1 VKRFVL
7 SPSAAHPITI
17 VRTRGE
23 VVVSVSDREVARTT
37 RALTLLEATYHPV
50 QYIPIEDVDAT
61 VLRQSATASY
71 CPYKGDAAYYSVDLG
86 DGVVFEDLI
95 WTYREPYPA
104 VAAIAGRL
112 AFYANR
118 AHVTLLSK

>member
-1 VKRFVL
+1 MKRLVL
-7 SPSAAHPITI
+7 NPTAVHPITI

-23 VVVSVSDREVARTT
+23 VVVYVGDREVARTA
-37 RALTLLEATYHPV
+37 RALTLLEAKYLPV

-61 VLRQSATASY
+61 VLRPSATTSY

-104 VAAIAGRL
+104 VATIAGRF

-118 AHVTLLSK
+118 AHITRT

>member
-1 VKRFVL
+1 M
-7 SPSAAHPITI
+7 S
-17 VRTRGE
+17 
-23 VVVSVSDREVARTT
+23 
-37 RALTLLEATYHPV
+37 Y
-50 QYIPIEDVDAT
+50 AT
-61 VLRQSATASY
+61 VLRPSATTSY

-118 AHVTLLSK
+118 AHVIPPDGEPETFGRRARWVNDAGAIRDRAG

>member
-1 VKRFVL
+1 MTRL
-7 SPSAAHPITI
+7 ILNPSAKHPITI

-23 VVVSVSDREVARTT
+23 VVVYAGDREVARTVY
-37 RALTLLEATYHPV
+37 ALTLLEARYRPV
-50 QYIPIEDVDAT
+50 QYIPVEDVDAT
-61 VLRQSATASY
+61 LLRPSETTSY

-86 DGVVFEDLI
+86 DGTVFEDLI
-95 WTYREPYPA
+95 WTYREPYPP

-118 AHVTLLSK
+118 AHVTHVPK

>member
-1 VKRFVL
+1 MKRLVL
-7 SPSAAHPITI
+7 NPTAVHPITI

-23 VVVSVSDREVARTT
+23 VVVYVGDREVARTA
-37 RALTLLEATYHPV
+37 RALTLLEAKYLPV

-61 VLRQSATASY
+61 VLRLSATTSY

-104 VAAIAGRL
+104 AAAIAGRL

-118 AHVTLLSK
+118 AHVTRT

>member
-23 VVVSVSDREVARTT
+23 VVVSVGDREVARTT